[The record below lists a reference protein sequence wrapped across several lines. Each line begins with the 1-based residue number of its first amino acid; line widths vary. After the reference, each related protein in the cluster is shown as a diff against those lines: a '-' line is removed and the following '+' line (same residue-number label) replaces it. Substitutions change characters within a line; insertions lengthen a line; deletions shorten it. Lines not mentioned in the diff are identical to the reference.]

1 MTISPSP
8 FPLDSTAFA
17 SALRTGHGRALQHVR
32 RYGSEGLGDT
42 LLDACI
48 RCGTYDPQCEAPRA
62 PWLFSI
68 VECAG
73 LQARLVQALG
83 MLLQKAPTEDDD
95 HRDLT
100 QRAAMLRELAAAGS
114 ADARQLLY
122 ASLVR
127 LPGTAADVIA
137 ADDIVALDGMD
148 GLVHV
153 ARQMGR
159 WSQEDSRFWAD
170 DALVEQCKMSG
181 GAPAVFAGLER
192 EAVTDPYI
200 GRYLQVLAETRVL
213 RSDHPSAPDA
223 AAFTSEQV
231 VAYARNHPKD
241 PCHWFRQWAM
251 RAEASALEVVF
262 LALLDVQEPG
272 HATRLLRCFAQRGVP
287 RFDNRL
293 LFWLDHP
300 EPAVNMAALRA
311 VKSTRHPAL
320 RSLALRWT
328 AEGDSAGAA
337 MRLLTTNFEAG
348 DFALHVPGLQSV
360 GGMDERHH
368 LGSNIVDLC
377 EAHPG
382 ADAVDAL
389 LDVYEFSP
397 CSTCRHKAV
406 KILVD
411 LDRVPDWLREEA
423 RWDADPATR
432 ALLPLGEDRL
442 RAL

>member
-1 MTISPSP
+1 MAISPSA

-17 SALRTGHGRALQHVR
+17 SALRTGHGRAFQQVQ
-32 RYGSEGLGDT
+32 RYGAEGLGDT

-48 RCGTYDPQCEAPRA
+48 RSGTYDPQCEAPRA

-100 QRAAMLRELAAAGS
+100 LRSAMLRELAAAGS
-114 ADARQLLY
+114 TDARQWLY

-127 LPGTAADVIA
+127 LPETSSGVIA

-159 WSQEDSRFWAD
+159 WSQQDPHFWVD
-170 DALVEQCKMSG
+170 DVLVERCMVSG
-181 GAPAVFAGLER
+181 GAPAALAALEQ
-192 EAVTDPYI
+192 AAATDPCI
-200 GRYLQVLAETRVL
+200 GHYLQALAETRAL
-213 RSDHPSAPDA
+213 RSSHSRGPDA
-223 AAFTSEQV
+223 AAFTAEQV
-231 VAYARNHPKD
+231 VAYARDHAKD
-241 PCHWFRQWAM
+241 PCHWFRQWAL
-251 RAEASALEVVF
+251 RAEVSELEVVF
-262 LALLDVQEPG
+262 LALLDVQDPE
-272 HATRLLRCFAQRGVP
+272 HAARLLRCFAQRGVP

-293 LFWLDHP
+293 LPWLDHP

-311 VKSTRHPAL
+311 IKFTRHPAL
-320 RSLALRWT
+320 RSLALRWM
-328 AEGDSAGAA
+328 ADGDSAGG
-337 MRLLTTNFEAG
+337 MRLLTANFEAG

-360 GGMDERHH
+360 GDMDERHH
-368 LGSNIVDLC
+368 LGSNIVGLC
-377 EAHPG
+377 ETHPS

-406 KILVD
+406 KVLVD

-432 ALLPLGEDRL
+432 ALLPPGGDCPTVL
-442 RAL
+442 